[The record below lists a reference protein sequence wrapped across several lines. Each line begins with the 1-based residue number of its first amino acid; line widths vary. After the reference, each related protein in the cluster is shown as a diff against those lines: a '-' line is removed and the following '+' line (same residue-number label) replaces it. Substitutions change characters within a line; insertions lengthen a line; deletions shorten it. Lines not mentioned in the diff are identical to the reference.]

1 MAKAAKSWRIV
12 VLLVLL
18 LSLAV
23 LSSPP
28 PSPSPRPCPTPS
40 AVGTPAERQA
50 AFENPHLRELFRRYG
65 QGDVLTPEG
74 LHKLLLSLGLH
85 FEDDNDHPQHTHDHQ
100 NHPDAA
106 LGSPTTRKD
115 DPEEEDHFHDDHHH
129 AHDDHVT
136 HDHSP
141 DDHNRRQKDHQT
153 DSDGRNHGDEP
164 KLDGRADDPYSTV
177 VVVDHPRSNHL
188 GDPHDLLGGHIDDRF
203 HDDHRHSED
212 GHLDN
217 NHHRDGHAAPDD
229 SLARRS
235 SSSSSRSLRESD
247 ATGLGARARARS
259 RRTGTPR
266 DQGTANATSAP
277 QASSRANPSVPAP
290 STPLPPASPA
300 AATTA
305 DPLNIT
311 TVATRRPASPKCG
324 GVSDLLQASGLNPG
338 DCLTPPGFLALCPGL
353 LFYLDACR
361 MDDDAH
367 DHAHAP
373 TTTSHHHHH
382 DHEGDEFSADNW
394 IGAITSMV
402 VIGLVGLA
410 CIMLIPALKRSQYY
424 DQVNHFLLALAV
436 GTLAGDALI
445 HLLPHAI
452 SMEAPRGS
460 NPTLLHSFYGFTAL
474 GGIVIFLFLERCHN
488 LFCGHGHGHGH
499 SHGLGLDLS
508 KSKEDIDK
516 ETVGTTTTLE
526 DSASQITDKI
536 GEKLSKHS
544 KHNSFIYAE
553 STMTLEAQNC
563 FEGCSSN
570 VSPSS
575 DANGNNG
582 PNRSRFGDDQ
592 QPTLPE
598 KQGLVSSGDRDS
610 EVASIDKHVAMCA
623 EKEKLACSASE
634 KESLV
639 TTPADKSEIGR
650 ELSLILDTPSSGR
663 PKVLRQNSS
672 SFNMVLQE
680 YHVGHHG
687 HSHHGHSHVTGRK
700 DSLRAMILVGD
711 AMHTFLDGMAIGA
724 AFGTSVT
731 GGVATSIAVL
741 CHELPH
747 KVGDFALLFEMG
759 MHLQQAIKMMALL
772 WVLSLAGLLLGVM
785 LGSIPT
791 ASPWIYSFT
800 AGVFIYLA
808 LVDLLSELSVQRGEK
823 FGVAGQLL
831 LQGLGMLTGAVIMLI
846 IAIYEHDLEDLL
858 RGSF

>member
-1 MAKAAKSWRIV
+1 MKFGRSASVANGATLILTAPRSSLPQKRGGSTLKGPIPYCLNEAIYFTVRP
-12 VLLVLL
+12 LHPLDYR
-18 LSLAV
+18 LSFA
-23 LSSPP
+23 SEH
-28 PSPSPRPCPTPS
+28 SPSQPWS
-40 AVGTPAERQA
+40 A
-50 AFENPHLRELFRRYG
+50 LEL
-65 QGDVLTPEG
+65 PI
-74 LHKLLLSLGLH
+74 
-85 FEDDNDHPQHTHDHQ
+85 
-100 NHPDAA
+100 
-106 LGSPTTRKD
+106 
-115 DPEEEDHFHDDHHH
+115 
-129 AHDDHVT
+129 
-136 HDHSP
+136 
-141 DDHNRRQKDHQT
+141 
-153 DSDGRNHGDEP
+153 
-164 KLDGRADDPYSTV
+164 
-177 VVVDHPRSNHL
+177 PRSWL
-188 GDPHDLLGGHIDDRF
+188 YGVGG
-203 HDDHRHSED
+203 SCEQ
-212 GHLDN
+212 N
-217 NHHRDGHAAPDD
+217 
-229 SLARRS
+229 
-235 SSSSSRSLRESD
+235 
-247 ATGLGARARARS
+247 
-259 RRTGTPR
+259 
-266 DQGTANATSAP
+266 
-277 QASSRANPSVPAP
+277 V
-290 STPLPPASPA
+290 
-300 AATTA
+300 
-305 DPLNIT
+305 
-311 TVATRRPASPKCG
+311 
-324 GVSDLLQASGLNPG
+324 
-338 DCLTPPGFLALCPGL
+338 
-353 LFYLDACR
+353 
-361 MDDDAH
+361 
-367 DHAHAP
+367 
-373 TTTSHHHHH
+373 
-382 DHEGDEFSADNW
+382 
-394 IGAITSMV
+394 
-402 VIGLVGLA
+402 
-410 CIMLIPALKRSQYY
+410 IPALKRAVSK

-436 GTLAGDALI
+436 GTLAGDAFNCTFWPPKLGAERGA
-445 HLLPHAI
+445 LLNITHYYTSSPQAI
-452 SMEAPRGS
+452 SMEAPQGS

-759 MHLQQAIKMMALL
+759 MHLQQAVKMMALL

>member
-1 MAKAAKSWRIV
+1 
-12 VLLVLL
+12 
-18 LSLAV
+18 
-23 LSSPP
+23 
-28 PSPSPRPCPTPS
+28 
-40 AVGTPAERQA
+40 
-50 AFENPHLRELFRRYG
+50 
-65 QGDVLTPEG
+65 
-74 LHKLLLSLGLH
+74 
-85 FEDDNDHPQHTHDHQ
+85 
-100 NHPDAA
+100 
-106 LGSPTTRKD
+106 
-115 DPEEEDHFHDDHHH
+115 
-129 AHDDHVT
+129 
-136 HDHSP
+136 
-141 DDHNRRQKDHQT
+141 
-153 DSDGRNHGDEP
+153 
-164 KLDGRADDPYSTV
+164 
-177 VVVDHPRSNHL
+177 
-188 GDPHDLLGGHIDDRF
+188 
-203 HDDHRHSED
+203 
-212 GHLDN
+212 
-217 NHHRDGHAAPDD
+217 
-229 SLARRS
+229 
-235 SSSSSRSLRESD
+235 
-247 ATGLGARARARS
+247 
-259 RRTGTPR
+259 
-266 DQGTANATSAP
+266 
-277 QASSRANPSVPAP
+277 
-290 STPLPPASPA
+290 
-300 AATTA
+300 
-305 DPLNIT
+305 
-311 TVATRRPASPKCG
+311 
-324 GVSDLLQASGLNPG
+324 
-338 DCLTPPGFLALCPGL
+338 
-353 LFYLDACR
+353 
-361 MDDDAH
+361 
-367 DHAHAP
+367 
-373 TTTSHHHHH
+373 
-382 DHEGDEFSADNW
+382 
-394 IGAITSMV
+394 MV

-711 AMHTFLDGMAIGA
+711 
-724 AFGTSVT
+724 
-731 GGVATSIAVL
+731 
-741 CHELPH
+741 
-747 KVGDFALLFEMG
+747 FALLFEMG

>member
-1 MAKAAKSWRIV
+1 
-12 VLLVLL
+12 
-18 LSLAV
+18 
-23 LSSPP
+23 
-28 PSPSPRPCPTPS
+28 
-40 AVGTPAERQA
+40 
-50 AFENPHLRELFRRYG
+50 
-65 QGDVLTPEG
+65 
-74 LHKLLLSLGLH
+74 
-85 FEDDNDHPQHTHDHQ
+85 
-100 NHPDAA
+100 
-106 LGSPTTRKD
+106 
-115 DPEEEDHFHDDHHH
+115 
-129 AHDDHVT
+129 
-136 HDHSP
+136 
-141 DDHNRRQKDHQT
+141 
-153 DSDGRNHGDEP
+153 
-164 KLDGRADDPYSTV
+164 
-177 VVVDHPRSNHL
+177 
-188 GDPHDLLGGHIDDRF
+188 
-203 HDDHRHSED
+203 
-212 GHLDN
+212 
-217 NHHRDGHAAPDD
+217 
-229 SLARRS
+229 
-235 SSSSSRSLRESD
+235 
-247 ATGLGARARARS
+247 
-259 RRTGTPR
+259 
-266 DQGTANATSAP
+266 
-277 QASSRANPSVPAP
+277 
-290 STPLPPASPA
+290 
-300 AATTA
+300 
-305 DPLNIT
+305 
-311 TVATRRPASPKCG
+311 
-324 GVSDLLQASGLNPG
+324 
-338 DCLTPPGFLALCPGL
+338 
-353 LFYLDACR
+353 